1 MSRSMI
7 HMKKPFIRLI
17 LFMVLML
24 VLTAGLTYMSLN
36 HVSETKD
43 KEDSKKMDVAL
54 VNEDEGT
61 TFNKE
66 ELDFGERFVK
76 SLDKN
81 NEQDWYVVS
90 RGVAE
95 NGLER
100 RTYDKMIVI
109 PIDFYD
115 TDLCMSDDQPEQ
127 VVLDYQNKASDN
139 DKVQEQAEDTASS
152 ILNDFNS
159 RVIDV
164 YFASVIGNLHD
175 ALDNITELVEEEAE
189 HT

>member
-1 MSRSMI
+1 
-7 HMKKPFIRLI
+7 RLI

-90 RGVAE
+90 RGVGE
-95 NGLER
+95 NGYER
-100 RTYDKMIVI
+100 GGYDLIIMIV
-109 PIDFYD
+109 Y
-115 TDLCMSDDQPEQ
+115 
-127 VVLDYQNKASDN
+127 
-139 DKVQEQAEDTASS
+139 
-152 ILNDFNS
+152 
-159 RVIDV
+159 VI
-164 YFASVIGNLHD
+164 Y
-175 ALDNITELVEEEAE
+175 
-189 HT
+189 

>member
-1 MSRSMI
+1 MSRNMI

-81 NEQDWYVVS
+81 NEQDRS
-90 RGVAE
+90 E
-95 NGLER
+95 
-100 RTYDKMIVI
+100 
-109 PIDFYD
+109 
-115 TDLCMSDDQPEQ
+115 
-127 VVLDYQNKASDN
+127 
-139 DKVQEQAEDTASS
+139 
-152 ILNDFNS
+152 
-159 RVIDV
+159 
-164 YFASVIGNLHD
+164 
-175 ALDNITELVEEEAE
+175 E
-189 HT
+189 HTSELQSRFDLVCRLLLEKK

>member
-17 LFMVLML
+17 LFMVQML

-66 ELDFGERFVK
+66 ELDSGERFVK

-81 NEQDWYVVS
+81 NELDWYVVS

-100 RTYDKMIVI
+100 GTY
-109 PIDFYD
+109 
-115 TDLCMSDDQPEQ
+115 
-127 VVLDYQNKASDN
+127 
-139 DKVQEQAEDTASS
+139 
-152 ILNDFNS
+152 
-159 RVIDV
+159 
-164 YFASVIGNLHD
+164 
-175 ALDNITELVEEEAE
+175 
-189 HT
+189 

>member
-17 LFMVLML
+17 LFMVLMI

-36 HVSETKD
+36 NVSETKD
-43 KEDSKKMDVAL
+43 KEDSTKMNVAL

-100 RTYDKMIVI
+100 ATYDMMIVI
-109 PIDFYD
+109 PNDFSD
-115 TDLCMSDDQPEQ
+115 RALSMTDDHPEQ
-127 VVLDYQNKASDN
+127 VVLDYKINASDN
-139 DKVQEQAEDTASS
+139 DKVQAQAED
-152 ILNDFNS
+152 
-159 RVIDV
+159 
-164 YFASVIGNLHD
+164 
-175 ALDNITELVEEEAE
+175 
-189 HT
+189 

>member
-24 VLTAGLTYMSLN
+24 FLTVGLTYMSLN
-36 HVSETKD
+36 HVTDNKD
-43 KEDSKKMDVAL
+43 KEDSKKIDVAL
-54 VNEDEGT
+54 VNQNEGT

-100 RTYDKMIVI
+100 GTYDMMIVI
-109 PIDFYD
+109 P
-115 TDLCMSDDQPEQ
+115 
-127 VVLDYQNKASDN
+127 
-139 DKVQEQAEDTASS
+139 
-152 ILNDFNS
+152 NDFS
-159 RVIDV
+159 DR
-164 YFASVIGNLHD
+164 
-175 ALDNITELVEEEAE
+175 ALSMTD
-189 HT
+189 

>member
-24 VLTAGLTYMSLN
+24 VLTAGLKYMSLN

-43 KEDSKKMDVAL
+43 KEDSKIMDVAL
-54 VNEDEGT
+54 VNEDEGA

-66 ELDFGERFVK
+66 KLDFGDRFVK

-81 NEQDWYVVS
+81 DEQDWYVVS

-100 RTYDKMIVI
+100 GTYDMMIVI
-109 PIDFYD
+109 PNDF
-115 TDLCMSDDQPEQ
+115 SDRALYMNDDHPEQ
-127 VVLDYQNKASDN
+127 VFLDYKINASDY
-139 DKVQEQAEDTASS
+139 DIVHAQAE
-152 ILNDFNS
+152 
-159 RVIDV
+159 
-164 YFASVIGNLHD
+164 
-175 ALDNITELVEEEAE
+175 
-189 HT
+189 